1 MKGGEAASQKE
12 QSVKLNIQKTIANS
26 QTTLPVVGVL
36 SVLLWIVLPTTS
48 DGAAFMGE
56 EYGLWRFVP
65 KTLQEGCEAL
75 GLGLL
80 CAALA
85 VYMMVELNSRNILL
99 RVSSRMLSCMLAI
112 LLTISVAYHG
122 FQPGYVVLLLSL
134 LSFFSLFAAY
144 QHPDPIL
151 SFEVFLYLSV
161 ASLVFPKLVWLAPL
175 YWLMQGYFQ
184 AFSFRSVVASLL
196 ALLMTYWLYAGVAA
210 MSGHFA
216 LFMAHAQTA
225 VRFHAGDYHLVDYRD
240 VVTFLFVVLLFV
252 VGTIDFYLH
261 RYLDRVRTR
270 IQYDALCLYGGVLI
284 VLICLQ
290 PQYADVLMPLLLV
303 STSMVFGHFFAL
315 THTRFSHICCL
326 VLLLLAVMTVAVQ
339 YVCDAHFHLIF

>member
-1 MKGGEAASQKE
+1 M
-12 QSVKLNIQKTIANS
+12 KLNIQKTIANS

-36 SVLLWIVLPTTS
+36 SVLLWIVLPQTS
-48 DGAAFMGE
+48 RETAFTGE

-65 KTLQEGCEAL
+65 QAWQEGHETL

-112 LLTISVAYHG
+112 LLTLSVAYHG
-122 FQPGYVVLLLSL
+122 FHPGSVVMLLSL
-134 LSFFSLFAAY
+134 LSFFPLFTAY
-144 QHPDPIL
+144 QRPDPIL
-151 SFEVFLYLSV
+151 SFEVFLCLSV
-161 ASLVFPKLVWLAPL
+161 ASLAFPKLVWLVPL

-184 AFSFRSVVASLL
+184 AFSFRCFVASLL
-196 ALLMTYWLYAGVAA
+196 ALFMVYWLYAGVSA
-210 MSGHFA
+210 MTGHFSM
-216 LFMAHAQTA
+216 FIAHTKAA
-225 VRFHAGDYHLVDYRD
+225 VGFHVGDYQSVDYRD

-270 IQYDALCLYGGVLI
+270 IHYDAICLYGGVVI

-315 THTRFSHICCL
+315 THTKFSHICCL
-326 VLLLLAVMTVAVQ
+326 ILLLLAVVVVAVQ
-339 YVCDAHFHLIF
+339 YVCDAHLHLIF